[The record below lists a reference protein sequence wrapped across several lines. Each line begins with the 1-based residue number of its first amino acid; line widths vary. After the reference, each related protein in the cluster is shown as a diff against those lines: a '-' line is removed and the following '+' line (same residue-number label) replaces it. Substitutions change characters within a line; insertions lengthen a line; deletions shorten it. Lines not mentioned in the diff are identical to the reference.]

1 MDQAPDTTTDT
12 EPDDDA
18 VALTTAEQRAIT
30 RSLASPLDQ
39 ALHRG
44 NARPERGA
52 PSYFDTELIA
62 RPSISLDPGNIT
74 ATKLYE
80 QADGFGVDMAVDA
93 LRTTQEVLNKF
104 ISGRDALRTDPTL
117 TEAARVLAV
126 DDLFY
131 KHYSAATKKL
141 DAASNALTRS
151 IKSIEEGLRAPIV
164 ASTHT
169 PVTTEIANYVR
180 SLPLSERMSFLSNA
194 IQDDDDKVT
203 MNAVLSR
210 PHYLSGLTK
219 ETKEVLTEQYN
230 RKRDPVAVKRLD
242 LMKMALARIDAAG
255 PLLVR
260 SIDGLIGARN
270 ETVRKLRERSAKTAA
285 ALR

>member
-18 VALTTAEQRAIT
+18 LALTTAQERSIA

-52 PSYFDTELIA
+52 PSYFDAEMIA

-74 ATKLYE
+74 ASKLYE

-104 ISGRDALRTDPTL
+104 IGGRDALRTDPTL

-126 DDLFY
+126 DDLFH
-131 KHYSAATKKL
+131 KLFPTAAKKL
-141 DAASNALTRS
+141 DAASNALTRAIQS
-151 IKSIEEGLRAPIV
+151 MEEGLRAPIV

-194 IQDDDDKVT
+194 IQDGDEVT

-219 ETKEVLTEQYN
+219 EMQAALTEKYN
-230 RKRDPVAVKRLD
+230 RRRDPVAVKRLD